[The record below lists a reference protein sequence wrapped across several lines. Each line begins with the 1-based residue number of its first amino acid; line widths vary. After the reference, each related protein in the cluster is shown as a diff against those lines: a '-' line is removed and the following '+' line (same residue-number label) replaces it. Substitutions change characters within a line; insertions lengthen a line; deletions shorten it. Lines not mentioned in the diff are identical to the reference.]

1 LPYSRRVVRCAYVG
15 FGDGPGQHALTELNT
30 RTPASGKPEC
40 LVADNIPGNQETATS
55 IKLRQLEFLRML
67 IS

>member
-1 LPYSRRVVRCAYVG
+1 MHHRTR
-15 FGDGPGQHALTELNT
+15 DQHSLN
-30 RTPASGKPEC
+30 SF
-40 LVADNIPGNQETATS
+40 VADNIPGNQETATS